1 MQIGHHS
8 DSDGEATHG
17 EFRLLPS
24 MKGERRSRRFI
35 CLRELGRV
43 WMSATEKPPCLSA
56 AVGSHEHTKRLVSCE
71 VGVPGYALEFV
82 DVSPIIAA
90 FRRMVRRLEFDV
102 CELAPT
108 TYMVAREAG
117 VEITALPVFLGRE
130 FHFTNIVCGA
140 GSGIEKPSDLCGRR
154 VGVRAYTVSTGVWA
168 RSLLRTEYG
177 MDANLITWIVDDEEH
192 VESFELPGNV
202 RQAPAGVSLADLF
215 DAGEIDAAFTGPAG
229 IGRSGPPREGWDESA
244 DGPVGR
250 VAYPLFE
257 NTDELAR
264 AYYRTT
270 GVYPLHGVVVVKNSV
285 VRQHPDFCGTLRE
298 ALEAAKQ
305 PFLASLREAEA
316 EAEAEA
322 KGAGK
327 EFEHFQRMR
336 SIVGDD
342 PLPYGIEANLPSI
355 DALLDAAV
363 DQNILRSRPAVEDLF
378 VE

>member
-1 MQIGHHS
+1 MS
-8 DSDGEATHG
+8 TTEN
-17 EFRLLPS
+17 PS
-24 MKGERRSRRFI
+24 RI
-35 CLRELGRV
+35 
-43 WMSATEKPPCLSA
+43 SA
-56 AVGSHEHTKRLVSCE
+56 AIGPHEHTKRLTTGE
-71 VGVPGYALEFV
+71 VGVPGYSLDFV

-108 TYMVAREAG
+108 TYVVAREAG
-117 VEITALPVFLGRE
+117 AEITALPVFLGRE

-140 GSGIEKPSDLCGRR
+140 GSGIDKASDLQGRR

-177 MDANLITWIVDDEEH
+177 VDPNSITWIVDDEEH
-192 VESFELPGNV
+192 VESFRLPGNV
-202 RQAPAGVSLADLF
+202 RQAPAGTSLADLF
-215 DAGEIDAAFTGPAG
+215 EAGEIDAAFTGPAG
-229 IGRSGPPREGWDESA
+229 IGRSGPPREGWDEST
-244 DGPVGR
+244 DGPAGR
-250 VAYPLFE
+250 ASYPLFE

-264 AYYRTT
+264 AYYRST
-270 GVYPLHGVVVVKNSV
+270 GVYPMHGLVAVKNSV
-285 VRQHPDFCGTLRE
+285 VRQHPGFCGALRE

-305 PFLASLREAEA
+305 PFLASLREGE
-316 EAEAEA
+316 
-322 KGAGK
+322 GAGK